1 MASLNKVCLIGHL
14 TADPVTRYAAAGQPV
29 TSFSIATNHYSTGSD
44 GQSKEFTDFHNCAA
58 WNYGRRD
65 LAQFVGD
72 HIRKGALVYVEGRLQ
87 TRSWEGEDGV
97 KRRATEVVCFDVQL
111 LESKDREP
119 AGVATTDQSESNVD
133 PEGIPF

>member
-1 MASLNKVCLIGHL
+1 MASLNKATLIGRV
-14 TADPVTRYAAAGQPV
+14 TQDPVTRYAAAGQPV

-65 LAQFVGD
+65 LAQYVAD
-72 HIRKGALVYVEGRLQ
+72 NLRKGQLVYVEGRLQ

-97 KRRATEVVCFDVQL
+97 KRRATEIVAFDVQL
-111 LESKDREP
+111 RELVGS
-119 AGVATTDQSESNVD
+119 AANVD
-133 PEGIPF
+133 PNEVPF